1 MSAPVPAA
9 PSDPARPLWHRGM
22 ISPLNL
28 AAYITWL
35 AVALQAID
43 PADWRQAPWR
53 AGWGSLALL
62 LALALMLARAHGER
76 RPMDLRHDVWL
87 VVGQGIAA
95 LLAGYALRTGATA
108 ILLVVV
114 AGQMFALLPLRAALL
129 WMALLN
135 LGMLWVW
142 SFGLPLGR
150 LPVAFLPMLGFQAF
164 AALTA
169 RYAVQAEQARQ
180 HLAVLNAELL
190 ATQHLLDESARSA
203 ERLKLSR
210 ELHDVA
216 GHKLTALKLNL
227 RVLQREPALAE
238 RAEVQ
243 IAAALADELL
253 QDIRAV
259 VGELRQHEGV
269 EIGPALRALV
279 ARLPQAR
286 FHLELPEALRVDN
299 MAAAHTLLRCAQ
311 EAITNALRHGQ
322 SQNIEVHLRAVEDG
336 LELVVADDGVPVSQ
350 LRPGH
355 GLQGMQE
362 RLQGLGGSLQ
372 VVPRQ
377 GRGVQL
383 RAWLPAAAV
392 R

>member
-1 MSAPVPAA
+1 MNAA
-9 PSDPARPLWHRGM
+9 ASGDSGGTPWHRGM
-22 ISPLNL
+22 VSPLNL

-35 AVALQAID
+35 AVALQSVNPRELTA
-43 PADWRQAPWR
+43 APWR
-53 AGWGSLALL
+53 VGSGLLALL
-62 LALALMLARAHGER
+62 VALALMVARAYAER
-76 RPMDLRHDVWL
+76 RPVDLRHDVWL
-87 VVGQGIAA
+87 VVGQGVAA
-95 LLAGYALRTGATA
+95 LVAGYLLRTGATA

-114 AGQMFALLPLRAALL
+114 AGQMFALLPLRAAVL
-129 WMALLN
+129 WMGLLN

-142 SFGLPLGR
+142 SFGVPLGR

-169 RYAVQAEQARQ
+169 RYAVQAERARE
-180 HLAVLNAELL
+180 HLAVVNAELL
-190 ATQHLLDESARSA
+190 ATQQLLDESARSA

-238 RAEVQ
+238 RGEVQ

-259 VGELRQHEGV
+259 VGELRQHEGI
-269 EIGPALRALV
+269 EIGPALQALV

-286 FHLELPEALRVDN
+286 FQLDVPADLRVDN
-299 MAAAHTLLRCAQ
+299 LAAAHTLLRCAQ

-322 SQNIEVHLRAVEDG
+322 PQQIQIHLRSTDAG
-336 LELVVADDGVPVSQ
+336 LELEVLDDGALVSQ
-350 LRPGH
+350 VRPGH

-362 RLQGLGGSLQ
+362 RLQQLGGSLQ
-372 VVPRQ
+372 VAPRN
-377 GRGVQL
+377 GRGVRL
-383 RAWLPAAAV
+383 RAWLPVAV
-392 R
+392 LG